1 MTTTQSVGSAEES
14 KNLSQVIKI
23 DEAQIK
29 NHLGVRCKNSSRHK
43 FLDSKEMY
51 PHLP

>member
-1 MTTTQSVGSAEES
+1 MTTTQNVGSAEES

-29 NHLGVRCKNSSRHK
+29 NHRVLSMGGA
-43 FLDSKEMY
+43 
-51 PHLP
+51 